1 VARRILPLAALALFA
16 AGCGG
21 AAAKPPAAVKPRHP
35 TLRRIGSLP
44 QAISKAAAVPLPG
57 GRMMILGGLVD
68 NTSIDTI
75 LAGPPTRLGVIG
87 HLPQPTH
94 DAAATSGAA
103 VHLFGGG
110 STVSTTD
117 VVRID
122 PATGA
127 TVVQP
132 PLGEPL
138 SDLGAVEIG
147 SYGYLVGG
155 FTGTEFATAILRY
168 SFRDGSMA
176 VVTRLPHGIRYAGV
190 TLLRRTIYVVG
201 GVTTAGPTR
210 DIFAVRGHNVT
221 LLAKLPR
228 PEAHAGVTALGSTLY
243 YVGGRK
249 ILAINL
255 NSLKIRVA
263 ATLPVSLSD
272 PSVVTVGNEIVI
284 AGGGTNDVWSFTP
297 AR

>member
-1 VARRILPLAALALFA
+1 MAKGLLALAALAVTA

-21 AAAKPPAAVKPRHP
+21 AAATPPAATPHHA
-35 TLRRIGSLP
+35 TLTRIGSLP

-57 GRMMILGGLVD
+57 GRMMILGGLVR

-75 LAGPPTRLGVIG
+75 IAGPPNRLRVIG

-94 DAAATSGAA
+94 DAAATPGPF

-110 STVSTTD
+110 SSVSTPE

-127 TVVQP
+127 TAMQR

-147 SYGYLVGG
+147 SNAYLVGG
-155 FTGTEFATAILRY
+155 FTGTEFATAIIRY
-168 SFRDGSMA
+168 NLYDGSTS
-176 VVTRLPHGIRYAGV
+176 VPTRLPHATRYAGV

-201 GVTTAGPTR
+201 GLTTAGPTR
-210 DIFAVRGHNVT
+210 NIYAVKRDTVS
-221 LLAKLPR
+221 LIAKLPK
-228 PEAHAGVTALGSTLY
+228 PEAHAGLAALGSTLY

-249 ILAINL
+249 VLAINL
-255 NSLKIRVA
+255 VSLKTTVA
-263 ATLPVSLSD
+263 ATLPVSLTD
-272 PSVVTVGNEIVI
+272 PCVVTVGKRIVI
-284 AGGGTNDVWSFTP
+284 AGGGTNAVWAFTP
-297 AR
+297 